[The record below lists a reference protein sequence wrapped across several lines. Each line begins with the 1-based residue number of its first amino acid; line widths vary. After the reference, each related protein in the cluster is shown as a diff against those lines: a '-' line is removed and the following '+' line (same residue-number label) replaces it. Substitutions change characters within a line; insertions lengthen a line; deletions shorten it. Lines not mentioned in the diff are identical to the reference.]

1 MFEFQDTQLL
11 NKTIPELIRN
21 AEKEVVIIVPYIK
34 TSDNLYS
41 ALLEMD
47 NKGVESIIV
56 YREDK
61 LTAKEREKLYALKNL
76 NLFHHPNIHA
86 KCYMNEFQVIITS
99 MNMYEYSEKNNREMG
114 ILITNSEGLSK
125 RSDFFDDVITDIQLT
140 LNGANIEKES
150 KKTLRDGFES
160 KILKTQKEK
169 KEEYC
174 RTLNKLFAPKKFE
187 ITKEDKIVCRNYY
200 DKIDVSIT
208 YRAEILLN
216 MEEQKVV
223 QVFQKV
229 KSKVN
234 DFSIKDFRFYWN
246 SPKGKIYLYQ
256 SKDSMWENIEEKEEL
271 RLWKKGLGDLIDNLK
286 PYLLN

>member
-1 MFEFQDTQLL
+1 M
-11 NKTIPELIRN
+11 
-21 AEKEVVIIVPYIK
+21 
-34 TSDNLYS
+34 
-41 ALLEMD
+41 
-47 NKGVESIIV
+47 GV
-56 YREDK
+56 
-61 LTAKEREKLYALKNL
+61 
-76 NLFHHPNIHA
+76 
-86 KCYMNEFQVIITS
+86 
-99 MNMYEYSEKNNREMG
+99 
-114 ILITNSEGLSK
+114 LITNSERLSK

-150 KKTLRDGFES
+150 KKTLKDGFES

-169 KEEYC
+169 KEEHC

-208 YRAEILLN
+208 YGYRAEVLLN

-223 QVFQKV
+223 QVFQKF
-229 KSKVN
+229 KSKVRQ
-234 DFSIKDFRFYWN
+234 SLIKDFRLYWN
-246 SPKGKIYLYQ
+246 SPKGKICLYP

-271 RLWKKGLGDLIDNLK
+271 GLWKKGLSDLIDNLK